1 MARINPPTTNPVGQA
16 GVMVLMLVLARYEGA
31 VRGGDVDDHGL
42 QRLADRCA
50 DVGLLDGPGP
60 HDRDDVAEVL
70 GDIGLRL
77 RYAIG
82 EHSSDPTAAG

>member
-1 MARINPPTTNPVGQA
+1 MNPPTTNPVGQA
-16 GVMVLMLVLARYEGA
+16 DVMVLMVVLARYEAA

-42 QRLADRCA
+42 QRLADQCA
-50 DVGLLDGPGP
+50 DVGLLEGPGP
-60 HDRDDVAEVL
+60 HRRADVAEAL
-70 GDIGLRL
+70 SDIGLRL